1 MDELSLVIPAK
12 QEPNSLPVVIKELDK
27 LNLNK
32 IIVLKEND
40 KETIDSVKNLNC
52 DILFQTGTGYGNAIR
67 EGISK
72 VNTKYIAIYY
82 RWINRSKIFRS
93 DVRKDKKRK

>member
-40 KETIDSVKNLNC
+40 KETIDSVKNLN
-52 DILFQTGTGYGNAIR
+52 LT
-67 EGISK
+67 
-72 VNTKYIAIYY
+72 
-82 RWINRSKIFRS
+82 S
-93 DVRKDKKRK
+93 DFGL

>member
-40 KETIDSVKNLNC
+40 KETIESVKNLNC
-52 DILFQTGTGYGNAIR
+52 EIIFQSVWVMEMQYVKEYQKLKLNILQFIMQMDLQTLNI
-67 EGISK
+67 
-72 VNTKYIAIYY
+72 
-82 RWINRSKIFRS
+82 
-93 DVRKDKKRK
+93 